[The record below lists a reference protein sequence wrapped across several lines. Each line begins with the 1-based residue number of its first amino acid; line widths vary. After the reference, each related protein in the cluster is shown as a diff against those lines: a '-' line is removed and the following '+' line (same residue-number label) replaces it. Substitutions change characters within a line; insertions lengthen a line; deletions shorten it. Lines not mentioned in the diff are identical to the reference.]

1 MVRKLDIPLRRAFET
16 NKDVGQPRVQKSI
29 NSVKLPDTSHEKI
42 TDNHL
47 VKSVAQQA
55 AESHPARQVCDNIL
69 QTQGT
74 AASTSAPSALSTE
87 VLVALTEIRNSVT
100 AIAKDLESHKSEVG
114 RCHVTVPTA
123 VSPVSKSKGK
133 IGNSPSPT
141 DLILIGALNLARESI
156 NLQKAKSPPR
166 SKSKRNEQSQ
176 LLDTLA
182 EIGQSLRAL
191 KKQEVWK
198 DNLVSAEES
207 VVISKAP
214 RPAVKDEL
222 GGSPKKQTQDQ
233 IKLSENPAVG
243 CSGCASRSEDTIRQS
258 VRLSEDA
265 KTEDSD
271 SDQKTLSTESVRLF
285 SQSSVQPAETE
296 IKKQFANAEDDRPSQ
311 PSKHTPLDVIYCLTG
326 HTPAAASPG
335 YSYQRHSS
343 YVWQPNAFSPAV
355 AGYAMM
361 MMPMVVGAWA
371 TPAVAPT
378 MVRPPEGHC
387 GEYCPADPRSR
398 VFPPLVQHPRPQQ
411 TSPVAEALPQNR
423 LASEYTRLDYSRQQP
438 PTPAVQQMRKDTVS
452 HSEKLPSSKDS
463 SRAKPSTGRGTVTD
477 LKPTKTLV
485 KKDRRDSLGSS
496 DASLNRGQANH
507 CALKLSC
514 FC

>member
-16 NKDVGQPRVQKSI
+16 NKDAGQPRVQKSI
-29 NSVKLPDTSHEKI
+29 NSVKLSDTSRGKI
-42 TDNHL
+42 ADTHL
-47 VKSVAQQA
+47 VRPVAQQD
-55 AESHPARQVCDNIL
+55 AEGHPARQVCDNIL
-69 QTQGT
+69 QSQGT
-74 AASTSAPSALSTE
+74 AVSTSAPSGLSTE
-87 VLVALTEIRNSVT
+87 VLVALAEIRNSVT

-123 VSPVSKSKGK
+123 VPPASKSKGN

-156 NLQKAKSPPR
+156 NLQNAKSPPR

-191 KKQEVWK
+191 KKQEVWRG
-198 DNLVSAEES
+198 NLVSAEES

-214 RPAVKDEL
+214 KPAVKDEL
-222 GGSPKKQTQDQ
+222 EGSPKKQTQDQ
-233 IKLSENPAVG
+233 IELSEGPEVG
-243 CSGCASRSEDTIRQS
+243 CSRCASRSEDTIRQS
-258 VRLSEDA
+258 VRLSEEA
-265 KTEDSD
+265 KAEDSD

-285 SQSSVQPAETE
+285 SQSSVQPEETG
-296 IKKQFANAEDDRPSQ
+296 IAKQFANTEDDRSSR
-311 PSKHTPLDVIYCLTG
+311 PSKHTSLDVIYCLSG
-326 HTPAAASPG
+326 HTPATASPG

-343 YVWQPNAFSPAV
+343 YVWQPAV

-361 MMPMVVGAWA
+361 MMPMMVGAWA

-378 MVRPPEGHC
+378 MVRSPEGHC

-398 VFPPLVQHPRPQQ
+398 VFPPLGQHPRPQK
-411 TSPVAEALPQNR
+411 TSPVTEALPQNR
-423 LASEYTRLDYSRQQP
+423 LASAYTRLDYSRQQP
-438 PTPAVQQMRKDTVS
+438 PAPAVQQMRKETTS
-452 HSEKLPSSKDS
+452 HSEKLPPSKDS
-463 SRAKPSTGRGTVTD
+463 SRTKPSTGHGTVTD

-485 KKDRRDSLGSS
+485 KNDRRDSLGSS
-496 DASLNRGQANH
+496 DASLHRGQANH